1 MIDYLYCFDK
11 NYNIQAYCSLF
22 SLLECS
28 SEKINVHIL
37 HNEPESFKEIYNL
50 VNNHDKLNKINFYEF
65 DNTGINFPKLDES
78 HVSEATYYR
87 IFIEKYLPRN
97 LKNIVYID
105 ADIIC
110 QNDPTDHIKE
120 SLQELENSDSII
132 SARTEHYKNIEN
144 QNIYERLLMTNEKYF
159 NAGVMLIDIN
169 KWRENNLTHV
179 LIKKMNDIEE
189 LIEFWDQ
196 DILNHYFDG
205 KYNEL
210 NKNLNY
216 NLYLTEENSKLQAS
230 NKSLNEMIFLHYSGS
245 YKPWTVRG
253 VYNRKSIFYHLVY
266 RKLFSE
272 KFHIT
277 TTWRV
282 GSLLQFFKGIL
293 NLDFLYLKNKIS
305 FIKITM
311 KTIFKKYEN

>member
-50 VNNHDKLNKINFYEF
+50 VNNHDKLNKINFYKF
-65 DNTGINFPKLDES
+65 DNSGINFPKVDGS

-87 IFIEKYLPRN
+87 IFIEKYLPKN

-110 QNDPTDHIKE
+110 QKDPTKDIKSTQQVLEKSDHI
-120 SLQELENSDSII
+120 I
-132 SARTEHYKNIEN
+132 SVRTEHYKNKN
-144 QNIYERLLMTNEKYF
+144 NANVYERLLMNNEKYF
-159 NAGVMLIDIN
+159 NAGVMLIDLN
-169 KWRENNLTHV
+169 KWRENNLTKV
-179 LIKKMNDIEE
+179 LRKKMNEISE
-189 LIEFWDQ
+189 LIELWDQ

-210 NKNLNY
+210 NNNLNF
-216 NLYLTEENSKLQAS
+216 NLYLTEKNSKIKAS
-230 NKSLNEMIFLHYSGS
+230 DESLNQMIFLHYSGS

-253 VYNRKSIFYHLVY
+253 VYNRKSIYYHLIF

-277 TTWRV
+277 TTYRL
-282 GSLLQFFKGIL
+282 GSLLQFFKGIV
-293 NLDFLYLKNKIS
+293 NLDILYLKNKIS

-311 KTIFKKYEN
+311 KTIFSKYES

>member
-50 VNNHDKLNKINFYEF
+50 VNNHDKLNKINFYKF
-65 DNTGINFPKLDES
+65 DNSGINFPKVDGS

-87 IFIEKYLPRN
+87 IFIEKYLPEN

-110 QNDPTDHIKE
+110 QKDPTKDIKSTLQVLEKSDHI
-120 SLQELENSDSII
+120 I
-132 SARTEHYKNIEN
+132 SVRTEHYKNKKN
-144 QNIYERLLMTNEKYF
+144 ANVYERLLMNNEKYF
-159 NAGVMLIDIN
+159 NAGVMLIDLN
-169 KWRENNLTHV
+169 KWRENSLTKV
-179 LIKKMNDIEE
+179 LRKKMNEISE
-189 LIEFWDQ
+189 LIELWDQ

-210 NKNLNY
+210 NNNLNF
-216 NLYLTEENSKLQAS
+216 NLYLTEKNSKIKAS
-230 NKSLNEMIFLHYSGS
+230 DESLNQMIFLHYSGS

-253 VYNRKSIFYHLVY
+253 VYNRKSIYYHLIF

-277 TTWRV
+277 TTYRL
-282 GSLLQFFKGIL
+282 GSLLQFFKGIV
-293 NLDFLYLKNKIS
+293 NLDILYLKNKIS

-311 KTIFKKYEN
+311 KTIFSKYES

>member
-37 HNEPESFKEIYNL
+37 HNEPESFKEIYNH
-50 VNNHDKLNKINFYEF
+50 VNNHDKLNKINFYKF
-65 DNTGINFPKLDES
+65 DNSGINFPKVDGS

-87 IFIEKYLPRN
+87 IFIEKYLPEN

-110 QNDPTDHIKE
+110 QKDPTKDIKSTLQVLEKSDHI
-120 SLQELENSDSII
+120 I
-132 SARTEHYKNIEN
+132 SVRTEHYKNKK
-144 QNIYERLLMTNEKYF
+144 NINVYERLLMNNEKYF
-159 NAGVMLIDIN
+159 NAGVMLIDLN
-169 KWRENNLTHV
+169 KWRENNLTKV
-179 LIKKMNDIEE
+179 LRKKMNEINE
-189 LIEFWDQ
+189 LIELWDQ

-210 NKNLNY
+210 NNNLNF
-216 NLYLTEENSKLQAS
+216 NLYLTEKNSKIKAS
-230 NKSLNEMIFLHYSGS
+230 DESLNQMIFLHYSGS

-253 VYNRKSIFYHLVY
+253 VYNRKSIYYHLIF

-277 TTWRV
+277 TTYRL
-282 GSLLQFFKGIL
+282 GSLLQFFKGIV
-293 NLDFLYLKNKIS
+293 NLDILYLKNKIS

-311 KTIFKKYEN
+311 KTIFSKYES